1 MMRLYDLALVVR
13 SKNAGPFTVTID
25 LVFRHDDEYRHV
37 LESPALT
44 PERIADLY
52 GLESADVSIRPFERI
67 RTIKVSMP
75 RRVSSGAPGDRDV
88 YGSQQHFPL
97 AAMDV

>member
-1 MMRLYDLALVVR
+1 MRLYDLAHIVR
-13 SKNAGPFTVTID
+13 SKNAGPFMVTID
-25 LVFRHDDEYRHV
+25 LQFGRDEDYHKV
-37 LESPALT
+37 LASPAFT
-44 PERIADLY
+44 AERIAALY
-52 GLESADVSIRPFERI
+52 GLDAGEVAIRPFARI

-97 AAMDV
+97 ADLVL